1 VKYHLTGFGVSAL
14 LHAGVL
20 LAVVSWLLWQKDI
33 PDKPAGSQPV
43 KLSLAQFQSAP
54 APAAVQ
60 PPAPVTEPAPPKPEP
75 KPVVKPKPKPVEKP
89 KLVKKLVEKTL
100 PKPPPKPEHKPEKKR
115 EARPQPRPEPAMVEA
130 PPVVAPPA
138 PHPSQATA
146 AAQRPASPAGAAAPQ
161 PAPVAPAADNK
172 ASENAYRAKL
182 QRLIAARK
190 QYPRQAEKMEAEG
203 TVMVAFTVMPNGVVT
218 GVRVIKSAGNSWL
231 DTAAMQAVN
240 AVSGELPFPPGIN
253 KARWDFSLSVN
264 FSLE

>member
-20 LAVVSWLLWQKDI
+20 LAVVSWLLWQEEM
-33 PDKPAGSQPV
+33 PEKPAESPPV
-43 KLSLAQFQSAP
+43 KLSLSQFQPAP

-60 PPAPVTEPAPPKPEP
+60 PPAPVPEPAPPKPEKP
-75 KPVVKPKPKPVEKP
+75 KPVVKPKPKPPEKP
-89 KLVKKLVEKTL
+89 KPVKKLVEKPA
-100 PKPPPKPEHKPEKKR
+100 PKSEPKPEKKR
-115 EARPQPRPEPAMVEA
+115 GPRPQPKPEPAMAEE
-130 PPVVAPPA
+130 PPVAPPA
-138 PHPSQATA
+138 PRPVQAPA
-146 AAQRPASPAGAAAPQ
+146 ALRPAPSAVAAVPH
-161 PAPVAPAADNK
+161 PAPVAPAVDNK
-172 ASENAYRAKL
+172 AAENAYRAKL

-231 DTAAMQAVN
+231 DAAAMQAVN

-253 KARWDFSLSVN
+253 KVRWDFSLSVN